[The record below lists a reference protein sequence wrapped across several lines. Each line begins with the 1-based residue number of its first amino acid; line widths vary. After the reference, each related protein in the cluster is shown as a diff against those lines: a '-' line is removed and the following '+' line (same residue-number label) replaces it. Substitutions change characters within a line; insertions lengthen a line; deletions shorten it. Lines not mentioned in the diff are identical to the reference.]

1 MRGLICILHCDVITS
16 TLTRGASRTVPENR
30 HDLPALDL
38 RSRFR
43 SIILGRVPV
52 NTTFNM
58 VPRPTIGNRQT
69 RLPNARQL
77 RH

>member
-1 MRGLICILHCDVITS
+1 MSGLICILHCDVTTS

-43 SIILGRVPV
+43 SIILGRVPG
-52 NTTFNM
+52 NATLNM
-58 VPRPTIGNRQT
+58 VPRLSIGSRQT